1 MLRTPAATSAL
12 DQCRRNQ
19 DSVIGWYC
27 PAFAVLFC
35 LIGGGQLPAQVSPG
49 FTPPTAYDIQRYESG
64 WKKNPFTLKTA
75 PAVVTG
81 ASFAVDLAVAGIS
94 GDSANPTITLVN
106 VKTHER
112 FRLKTGGTAGN
123 GMSVVRVR
131 RGMTHKETV
140 VEVSLGEEIKE
151 IHYDDSYLRRVA
163 AAGRPGAPQEAA
175 LAGRS
180 VIPQVRGAAVRPAL
194 PENAQVLA
202 THGRDRSP
210 LPNSSFPR
218 GLVAGV
224 GTTASYVSGA
234 TNGGIDMSAAS
245 GAADTIAPATV
256 ASQRLGSPQVISRRV
271 ALRPA
276 QFDEHPEPH

>member
-1 MLRTPAATSAL
+1 MFRTPAVTSAS
-12 DQCRRNQ
+12 DQSRRNQ
-19 DSVIGWYC
+19 DSGIGLNC
-27 PAFAVLFC
+27 SAFAVLLC
-35 LIGGGQLPAQVSPG
+35 LIGGGQLPAQVSPV
-49 FTPPTAYDIQRYESG
+49 FTPPTAYEIQRYESG
-64 WKKNPFTLKTA
+64 WRKNPFTLKTA
-75 PAVVTG
+75 PAAATG
-81 ASFAVDLAVAGIS
+81 ASFALDIAVAGIS

-163 AAGRPGAPQEAA
+163 AAGRPSAPQEAVS
-175 LAGRS
+175 AGQPI
-180 VIPQVRGAAVRPAL
+180 IPQGGMAAVRQASS
-194 PENAQVLA
+194 ENAQVPA
-202 THGRDRSP
+202 AHGRALSP

-234 TNGGIDMSAAS
+234 TNGGFDMSAAS
-245 GAADTIAPATV
+245 GGADTIAPATV
-256 ASQRLGSPQVISRRV
+256 AGQRLGSPQVISRRV